1 MNCLTRN
8 ACDQGIDVHILEVSM
23 RRLINVV
30 FLLLLLPATAVAQSG
45 PPIVSPLDP
54 SETYVPVLVFQGA
67 DCGTPN
73 GFCISQGGAIHIS
86 SIATVSQINA
96 LSTRIDGLVTTL
108 STLGPQL
115 TAFGARLTTLE
126 GQVGAL
132 NSNLVDVNNRLATIE
147 DDLGKALEGAALAA
161 AVKDA
166 LPNPGDRFALRL
178 NAAGAGS
185 EFAGAVGF
193 SYNVAERTRVHINYG
208 RSASENAVSGGVNLS
223 FR

>member
-1 MNCLTRN
+1 
-8 ACDQGIDVHILEVSM
+8 M

-30 FLLLLLPATAVAQSG
+30 FLLLLVSAPAAAQA
-45 PPIVSPLDP
+45 PITTTLDP
-54 SETYVPVLVFQGA
+54 SETYIPILQFQSGTICPSATGPTGMCITEGA
-67 DCGTPN
+67 G
-73 GFCISQGGAIHIS
+73 IHINAL
-86 SIATVSQINA
+86 ATVTQINA

-126 GQVGAL
+126 GQVGAI
-132 NSNLVDVNNRLATIE
+132 NSNLVEVNNRLATVE
-147 DDLGKALEGAALAA
+147 DDIGKALEGAALAA

-166 LPNPGDRFALRL
+166 LPNPGDRFALRF
-178 NAAGAGS
+178 NAAGASG

>member
-1 MNCLTRN
+1 
-8 ACDQGIDVHILEVSM
+8 M
-23 RRLINVV
+23 RRMINVV
-30 FLLLLLPATAVAQSG
+30 FLLLLVSAPAAAQA
-45 PPIVSPLDP
+45 PITSPLDP
-54 SETYVPVLVFQGA
+54 SETYIPVIQFDPDNTCQSPNAMCVRQGA
-67 DCGTPN
+67 G
-73 GFCISQGGAIHIS
+73 IHINAL
-86 SIATVSQINA
+86 ATVTQLNA
-96 LSTRIDGLVTTL
+96 LSTRIDGLVATL

-126 GQVGAL
+126 GQVGAI
-132 NSNLVDVNNRLATIE
+132 NSNLTEVNNRLATVE

-166 LPNPGDRFALRL
+166 LPNPGDRFALRF
-178 NAAGAGS
+178 NAAGASG

>member
-1 MNCLTRN
+1 M
-8 ACDQGIDVHILEVSM
+8 EVRM
-23 RRLINVV
+23 RRIINAL
-30 FLLLLLPATAVAQSG
+30 FLLFLVPATAAAQAQ
-45 PPIVSPLDP
+45 ITSPLDT
-54 SETYVPVLVFQGA
+54 SETYIPVLQFQSGTT
-67 DCGTPN
+67 CGPD
-73 GFCISQGGAIHIS
+73 GMCITERAGIHIS
-86 SIATVSQINA
+86 TLATVTQLNA

-115 TAFGARLTTLE
+115 QAFGVRLTTLE

-132 NSNLVDVNNRLATIE
+132 NSNLVEVNNRLATIE
-147 DDLGKALEGAALAA
+147 DDLGKALEGAALAS

-178 NAAGAGS
+178 NAAGAGG

-193 SYNVAERTRVHINYG
+193 SYNVVERTRIHVNYG
-208 RSASENAVSGGVNLS
+208 RSASQNAVSGGVNLS

>member
-1 MNCLTRN
+1 MARGGE
-8 ACDQGIDVHILEVSM
+8 AAHVD
-23 RRLINVV
+23 
-30 FLLLLLPATAVAQSG
+30 
-45 PPIVSPLDP
+45 
-54 SETYVPVLVFQGA
+54 A
-67 DCGTPN
+67 DLGEDHL
-73 GFCISQGGAIHIS
+73 GGGAADPGGLIQPVGRRRERDKLLFDP
-86 SIATVSQINA
+86 AVQLGDVGA
-96 LSTRIDGLVTTL
+96 GLVDAAKHRFQQEPVMVTEAAAEGL
-108 STLGPQL
+108 LQLAALGPQL
-115 TAFGARLTTLE
+115 QAFGTRLTALE

-132 NSNLVDVNNRLATIE
+132 NTNLVEVNNRLATIE

-166 LPNPGDRFALRL
+166 LPNPGDRFALRF
-178 NAAGAGS
+178 NAAGASG

>member
-1 MNCLTRN
+1 
-8 ACDQGIDVHILEVSM
+8 M
-23 RRLINVV
+23 RRMINVV
-30 FLLLLLPATAVAQSG
+30 FLLLLVSAPAAAQA
-45 PPIVSPLDP
+45 PITSPLDP
-54 SETYVPVLVFQGA
+54 SETYFPVIQFDPDNTCQSSNAMCIRQGA
-67 DCGTPN
+67 G
-73 GFCISQGGAIHIS
+73 IHINAL
-86 SIATVSQINA
+86 ATVTQLNA

-115 TAFGARLTTLE
+115 TAFGTRLTALE
-126 GQVGAL
+126 SQVGAL
-132 NSNLVDVNNRLATIE
+132 NTNLVEVTDRLKTVE

-166 LPNPGDRFALRL
+166 LPNPGDRFALRF
-178 NAAGAGS
+178 NAAGASG

>member
-1 MNCLTRN
+1 MPVTEASMCIR
-8 ACDQGIDVHILEVSM
+8 LEVSM
-23 RRLINVV
+23 RRIINVV
-30 FLLLLLPATAVAQSG
+30 FLLLLVSAPAAAQA
-45 PPIVSPLDP
+45 PITSPLDP
-54 SETYVPVLVFQGA
+54 SETYIPVLQLQSGDLCPAASSGMCITSGA
-67 DCGTPN
+67 GININTL
-73 GFCISQGGAIHIS
+73 
-86 SIATVSQINA
+86 ATVTQLNA
-96 LSTRIDGLVTTL
+96 LSTRVDGLVSSL
-108 STLGPQL
+108 SALGPQL
-115 TAFGARLTTLE
+115 QAFGTRLTALE

-132 NSNLVDVNNRLATIE
+132 NTNLVEVNNRLATIE

-166 LPNPGDRFALRL
+166 LPNPGDRFALRF
-178 NAAGAGS
+178 NAAGASG

>member
-1 MNCLTRN
+1 M
-8 ACDQGIDVHILEVSM
+8 EVRM
-23 RRLINVV
+23 RRIINAV
-30 FLLLLLPATAVAQSG
+30 FLLFLVPATAAAQAQ
-45 PPIVSPLDP
+45 ITSPLDP
-54 SETYVPVLVFQGA
+54 SETYIPVLQFDPDNA
-67 DCGTPN
+67 CASSDAM
-73 GFCISQGGAIHIS
+73 CIRQQAGININTL
-86 SIATVSQINA
+86 ATVTQLNA

-108 STLGPQL
+108 NTLGPQL
-115 TAFGARLTTLE
+115 QAFGVRLTALE
-126 GQVGAL
+126 GQVAAL
-132 NSNLVDVNNRLATIE
+132 NTNLVDVNNRLVTIE

-185 EFAGAVGF
+185 AFAGAVGF

-208 RSASENAVSGGVNLS
+208 RSESQNAVSGGVNLS

>member
-1 MNCLTRN
+1 MC
-8 ACDQGIDVHILEVSM
+8 IFLEVSM
-23 RRLINVV
+23 RRIINVV
-30 FLLLLLPATAVAQSG
+30 FLLLLVPATAFAQSG
-45 PPIVSPLDP
+45 PIITSPLDP

-67 DCGTPN
+67 DCGTVN
-73 GFCISQGGAIHIS
+73 GFCISQGAGIHIS

-126 GQVGAL
+126 GQVGTL

-166 LPNPGDRFALRL
+166 LPNPGDRFALRF
-178 NAAGAGS
+178 NAAGASG

>member
-1 MNCLTRN
+1 
-8 ACDQGIDVHILEVSM
+8 M
-23 RRLINVV
+23 RRIINVV
-30 FLLLLLPATAVAQSG
+30 FLLLAVSAPAAAQA
-45 PPIVSPLDP
+45 PITSPLDP
-54 SETYVPVLVFQGA
+54 SETYIPVLQFQSGDICPSGSSGMCITAGA
-67 DCGTPN
+67 GININTL
-73 GFCISQGGAIHIS
+73 
-86 SIATVSQINA
+86 ATVTQLNA

-115 TAFGARLTTLE
+115 QAFGARLTTLE
-126 GQVGAL
+126 GQVGAI
-132 NSNLVDVNNRLATIE
+132 NTTLVDVNNRLATIE

-166 LPNPGDRFALRL
+166 LPNPGDRFALRF
-178 NAAGAGS
+178 NAAGASG

-193 SYNVAERTRVHINYG
+193 SYNVAERARVHINYG

>member
-1 MNCLTRN
+1 
-8 ACDQGIDVHILEVSM
+8 M
-23 RRLINVV
+23 RRIINAL
-30 FLLLLLPATAVAQSG
+30 FLLFLVPAMAAAQA
-45 PPIVSPLDP
+45 PITTTLDP
-54 SETYVPVLVFQGA
+54 SETYIPVLQFQSGSICPSASGTAGMCITEGA
-67 DCGTPN
+67 G
-73 GFCISQGGAIHIS
+73 IHIS
-86 SIATVSQINA
+86 ALATASQLNA

-126 GQVGAL
+126 GQVGAI
-132 NSNLVDVNNRLATIE
+132 NSNLTEVNNRLATIE

-178 NAAGAGS
+178 NAAGASG

-193 SYNVAERTRVHINYG
+193 SYNVQERTRIHINYG

>member
-1 MNCLTRN
+1 
-8 ACDQGIDVHILEVSM
+8 M
-23 RRLINVV
+23 RRIINVV
-30 FLLLLLPATAVAQSG
+30 FLVFLVPATAVAQG

-54 SETYVPVLVFQGA
+54 SETYVPVFVFQGA

-73 GFCISQGGAIHIS
+73 GFCISQAAGIHIN

-166 LPNPGDRFALRL
+166 LPNPGDRFALRF
-178 NAAGAGS
+178 NAAGASG

>member
-1 MNCLTRN
+1 
-8 ACDQGIDVHILEVSM
+8 M
-23 RRLINVV
+23 RRIINAV
-30 FLLLLLPATAVAQSG
+30 FLLLAVSAPAAAQA
-45 PPIVSPLDP
+45 PITSPLDP
-54 SETYVPVLVFQGA
+54 SETYIPVLQFQSGDICPAGSNGMCITSGA
-67 DCGTPN
+67 G
-73 GFCISQGGAIHIS
+73 IHIS
-86 SIATVSQINA
+86 TLATVTQLNA

-108 STLGPQL
+108 TTLGPQL
-115 TAFGARLTTLE
+115 QAFGARLTTLE
-126 GQVGAL
+126 GQVGSIS
-132 NSNLVDVNNRLATIE
+132 SNLTEVNNRLASIE

-178 NAAGAGS
+178 NAAGAGG